1 MLACLANALWGHCTM
16 RICVFCASSSLAPA
30 HFGQAAFDLGQLLA
44 NAGVHVVFGGGGKGS
59 MGRLADGVHAAGG
72 AITGV
77 MPHFMRELEWSHP
90 KVSTYEWT
98 TDMAERKARLLA
110 DTDAVVALPGGC
122 GTFEELLEVMTLKR
136 LGLYLAPIIVVNQAG
151 FYEPLRQLL
160 QSSIDNRFM
169 DERHQSMYTLV
180 DGVEDVLAAVRS
192 APQWSRDATGFAVQ
206 S

>member
-1 MLACLANALWGHCTM
+1 MLACLVIEPRDPCTM

-30 HFGQAAFDLGQLLA
+30 QFGQAAFDLGQLLA
-44 NAGVHVVFGGGGKGS
+44 KAGVHVVFGGGGKGS
-59 MGRLADGVHAAGG
+59 MGRLADGVHAASG

-98 TDMAERKARLLA
+98 ADMAERKARMLA
-110 DTDAVVALPGGC
+110 GTDAVVSLPGGC

-169 DERHQSMYTLV
+169 DHRHESMYTFV
-180 DGVEDVLAAVRS
+180 DRVEDVLEAVRA
-192 APQWSRDATGFAVQ
+192 APQWTRDATGFAVQ
-206 S
+206 A

>member
-1 MLACLANALWGHCTM
+1 
-16 RICVFCASSSLAPA
+16 
-30 HFGQAAFDLGQLLA
+30 
-44 NAGVHVVFGGGGKGS
+44 
-59 MGRLADGVHAAGG
+59 
-72 AITGV
+72 

-90 KVSTYEWT
+90 NVSTYEWT
-98 TDMAERKARLLA
+98 ADMAERKARLLA

-136 LGLYLAPIIVVNQAG
+136 LGLYLSPIIVVNQAG

-169 DERHQSMYTLV
+169 DERHESMYSLV
-180 DGVEDVLAAVRS
+180 DGVEDVFAAVRS
-192 APQWSRDATGFAVQ
+192 APKWSRDATGFAVQ